1 VAKPSASKG
10 FSRRAAIL
18 KRSWI
23 LAVIVFGGAL
33 ALANSVLVPLYCRG
47 EFAIPL
53 LERANHCLA
62 QSGLTRSSSMLLYFG
77 VVALALFVGIVF
89 DKLPRRA
96 SAAAEAKADAVKPG
110 AEPVEQAAVATPTP
124 SVAPTPSA
132 TAEAPKAEAPKP
144 DAVPPV
150 DAAKAD
156 APKPDAAPAA
166 AETPAEAPKV
176 DLAAVIEAALKSNAP
191 LPSPVLPKPAPASVV
206 TPPAVPKPAPMP
218 SVSPPPVSA
227 SSTLPP
233 APVLPPPPK
242 PTPIPKP
249 WQKPKPFD
257 GTNEELIA
265 RFKDLAKEGGV
276 EAIAAAQRNLDE
288 STLAALGGGVDPKQH
303 LSQIAH
309 LLLIED
315 PDLKSEVTR
324 GVIVHIAA
332 RLKELGVVT
341 NLAPGGSA

>member
-1 VAKPSASKG
+1 
-10 FSRRAAIL
+10 L

-23 LAVIVFGGAL
+23 PAIIVFGGAL
-33 ALANSVLVPLYCRG
+33 ALANFVLVPLYCRG
-47 EFAIPL
+47 GFAVPFL
-53 LERANHCLA
+53 DRANHCLTEG
-62 QSGLTRSSSMLLYFG
+62 GLTRSSSLLLYFG
-77 VVALALFVGIVF
+77 IVALALLIGILF
-89 DKLPRRA
+89 DRLPRRA
-96 SAAAEAKADAVKPG
+96 PAAAEAKQADAAKPA
-110 AEPVEQAAVATPTP
+110 AEPVEQAAAVTPTP
-124 SVAPTPSA
+124 SVAPTPAVAAS
-132 TAEAPKAEAPKP
+132 EAPKAEVPKP
-144 DAVPPV
+144 DAEPAAE
-150 DAAKAD
+150 AAKPD
-156 APKPDAAPAA
+156 TPKPDAAP
-166 AETPAEAPKV
+166 EAPV

-191 LPSPVLPKPAPASVV
+191 LPTPAPPPPVLPKPAPSSAV

-218 SVSPPPVSA
+218 SVTPGPTPTA
-227 SSTLPP
+227 STTLPP

-249 WQKPKPFD
+249 WQKPKAFD

-265 RFKDLAKEGGV
+265 RFKELAREGGV

-341 NLAPGGSA
+341 DLQPKASA